1 MKTRYHL
8 LLIACFVSVS
18 FISSCKKGSIP
29 SNGNE
34 IIIPPGDTTQ
44 PVVLYSGVLIGGEM
58 GDRARGDVTIEKVGT
73 KKYLVFSN
81 FASNNGPDVHV
92 YLSKTIGSNA
102 VPPTDYRD
110 LGLLK
115 YTSGTF
121 NYELL
126 TDPDLSVYKYVLVWC
141 VQYRI
146 QFGYTE
152 LK

>member
-1 MKTRYHL
+1 MKSVKGL
-8 LLIACFVSVS
+8 LFILGLVSVVL
-18 FISSCKKGSIP
+18 ISSCKKGNIP

-34 IIIPPGDTTQ
+34 IIVPPGDTSQ

-58 GDRARGDVTIEKVGT
+58 GDRSRGDVTIEKLGNRNF
-73 KKYLVFSN
+73 LVFKN
-81 FASNNGPDVHV
+81 FSSNNGPDVHV
-92 YLSKTIGSNA
+92 YLSKTAGSNA
-102 VPPTDYRD
+102 NPPTEYVD

-121 NYELL
+121 NYDLQTL
-126 TDPDLSVYKYVLVWC
+126 PDISVYKYALIWC
-141 VQYRI
+141 VRYRI